1 MKKIENLSIKFEPRE
16 WQKDCMAKLSRFTVL
31 ALHRRAGKTTLAV
44 AMLLTAALSNVGNY
58 AYVSPQKNQSK
69 TNMWDMIKF
78 MLKDFLEY
86 KGPIQIA
93 EVRESDLSIRFHNGS
108 KIWLLGAEDPDKVR
122 GAKLNGAVVDEVA
135 QMPREIWFEVLR
147 PALMDTHGFALFI
160 GTPKG
165 VNLFSEL
172 FDRGH
177 DPKYKGEWC
186 AYKYTCYDTNAL
198 SPQEIEAYK
207 AEVDENTFK
216 REMLCDFSASGDDQ
230 LLSIEQVDAAM
241 QREPDA
247 RALSTKEPLVMG
259 VDVARFGSDKSVI
272 VFRRG
277 LVAEKPIYILRSTI
291 PDLAN
296 FVNYH
301 YQIRLPSAVFVDGTG
316 VGGGVVDIL
325 ASFGLPTYDINFASR
340 SVDARYKNRRTE
352 MWCRMA
358 DWVKRGAYI
367 YPDQHLKLELCSPTY
382 TTDEGGKICLE
393 SKKDI
398 KTRLGVSP
406 DFADALALT
415 FAENLY
421 PENDYLKRMMRK
433 QLADEDMMYSPNSNY
448 YLPAGI
454 NAVQRYNKRVVT
466 RRRKW

>member
-1 MKKIENLSIKFEPRE
+1 M
-16 WQKDCMAKLSRFTVL
+16 QKLTRFTVL

-44 AMLLTAALSNVGNY
+44 AMLLTAALSNRGNY

-78 MLKDFLEY
+78 MLKDFLELRC
-86 KGPIQIA
+86 GTPLVD
-93 EVRESDLSIRFHNGS
+93 VRESDLSIRFQNGS
-108 KIWLLGAEDPDKVR
+108 KIWLLGAEDPDKIR

-147 PALMDTHGFALFI
+147 PALMDTKGFALFI

-172 FDRGH
+172 FDRGN
-177 DPKYKGEWC
+177 DPNYRDEWSS
-186 AYKYTCYDTNAL
+186 YKYTCYDTNAL
-198 SPQEIEAYK
+198 PPQEIEAYK
-207 AEVDENTFK
+207 NEVDENTFN

-230 LLSIEQVDAAM
+230 LLSIEQVEQAM
-241 QREPDA
+241 SRVPDEMS
-247 RALSTKEPLVMG
+247 LNLKEPLIMG
-259 VDVARFGSDKSVI
+259 VDVARYGSDRSVI

-277 LVAEKPIYILRSTI
+277 RVAEKPMFMVRSSI

-296 FVNYH
+296 FVNFH
-301 YQIRLPSAVFVDGTG
+301 YQVRLPTAVFVDGTG

-325 ASFGLPTYDINFASR
+325 TSFGLPTYDINFASK

-358 DWVKRGAYI
+358 DWIKRGGYL
-367 YPDQHLKLELCSPTY
+367 YPDQHLKMELCSPTY

-398 KTRLGVSP
+398 KIRLGVSP

-421 PENDYLKRMMRK
+421 PENDYLKRKMR
-433 QLADEDMMYSPNSNY
+433 QVLADEDILYSNNSKF
-448 YLPAGI
+448 YLPPSTNAIQRFDRRVGI
-454 NAVQRYNKRVVT
+454 
-466 RRRKW
+466 RRRVRQWN